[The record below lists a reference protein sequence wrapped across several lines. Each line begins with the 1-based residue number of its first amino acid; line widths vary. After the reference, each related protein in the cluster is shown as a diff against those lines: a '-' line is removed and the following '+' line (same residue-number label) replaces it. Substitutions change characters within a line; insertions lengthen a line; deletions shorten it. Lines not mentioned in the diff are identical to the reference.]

1 MHSNFNPSE
10 DLAGNS
16 DTMILGYGSLRLAV
30 SVQQQSGNKMI
41 KLGSLSA
48 VLLCVLASLS
58 NVAALPTAENAVEV
72 IPGPGLPSLASLGL
86 TSADLFKKVIIAARD
101 GAPQLSKR
109 FTDFCQTTDLVNRDN
124 AIACYN
130 YLNALGTTAC
140 GVDTNIDFCVA
151 GDAHIGGSSIVGRH
165 VSSYC
170 RDVATGALWIINNC
184 NINNRVEGAATAYG
198 NGDLIVSI
206 EPWSA

>member
-1 MHSNFNPSE
+1 
-10 DLAGNS
+10 
-16 DTMILGYGSLRLAV
+16 
-30 SVQQQSGNKMI
+30 MI

-48 VLLCVLASLS
+48 ALLCALASLS
-58 NVAALPTAENAVEV
+58 NVAALPTADNAVEV

-86 TSADLFKKVIIAARD
+86 TSADLFKKVPKIIAARD
-101 GAPQLSKR
+101 DAVQLSKR
-109 FTDFCQTTDLVNRDN
+109 FTDFCQTSDLVNRDN

-184 NINNRVEGAATAYG
+184 NINNRVEGKSTT
-198 NGDLIVSI
+198 LLLLSLQLT
-206 EPWSA
+206 